1 MGGGKVMEAL
11 EIILAV
17 IAPLIALFIFIATLM
32 LNIVQR
38 MSKVE
43 TNVNFM
49 LKWIAALNGE
59 MNDKKEFKDFLEQLK
74 EVARGK
80 GL

>member
-1 MGGGKVMEAL
+1 METL

-32 LNIVQR
+32 LNMVQR

-49 LKWIAALNGE
+49 IKWIAALNGE
-59 MNDKKEFKDFLEQLK
+59 MRNDKDFEKFLEQLK
-74 EVARGK
+74 EVAKGK

>member
-1 MGGGKVMEAL
+1 METL
-11 EIILAV
+11 EIIFA
-17 IAPLIALFIFIATLM
+17 IAAPLIALFIFIATLM
-32 LNIVQR
+32 LNLVQR

-43 TNVNFM
+43 ANVNFM

-59 MNDKKEFKDFLEQLK
+59 MSDKKEFKDFLEQLK

>member
-1 MGGGKVMEAL
+1 METL
-11 EIILAV
+11 EIILA
-17 IAPLIALFIFIATLM
+17 IAAPLIALFIFIATLM
-32 LNIVQR
+32 LNLVQR

-43 TNVNFM
+43 ANVNFM

-59 MNDKKEFKDFLEQLK
+59 MSDKKEFKEFLEQLK
-74 EVARGK
+74 EVAKEK